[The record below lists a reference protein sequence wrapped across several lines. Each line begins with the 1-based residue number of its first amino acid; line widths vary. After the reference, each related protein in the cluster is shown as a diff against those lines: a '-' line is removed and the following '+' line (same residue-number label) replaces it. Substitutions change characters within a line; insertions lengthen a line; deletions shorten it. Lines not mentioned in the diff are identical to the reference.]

1 MTDKPLFADR
11 LIPCPTCD
19 GKGDLA
25 EVLSA
30 NHVRWKSCPQCKG
43 YCLVRDKQGETN
55 GDR

>member
-1 MTDKPLFADR
+1 VTDKPLFADR